1 MRTLMWFRSDLRV
14 EDNPALHAA
23 RRAGTDGMLAVFVFS
38 PGQWREHEMA
48 DIRAEF
54 VRRGVVDLSE
64 RLAERAIALRILVI
78 DRFADVPAAIADLAR
93 EHGCDE
99 VHANAEYEVNEVRRD
114 EAAAVRLQADGRA
127 LRVHH
132 DQCIRPP
139 GTVRTGGGGFY
150 SVFTPFKRN
159 VLAQLRSDGLPEV
172 LPAVRRQS
180 SMLGGPDPVPA
191 AVPGFAMPPASLLS
205 LWPAGAAEARRR
217 LDRFTAGRITGY
229 ADARDLA
236 AEDATSRLS
245 PYLAVGAISVR
256 RCLHAAVEA
265 DGGRLEGGSAGIATW
280 ISELLWRDFYRHVM
294 VGWPRVSMGRA
305 FKPETEQVRWS
316 RDEAAFDAWREGRT
330 GFPIVDAGMRQLL
343 AEGWMHNR
351 LRMITAMFLSKDL
364 LIDWRWGERHFMRHL
379 VDGDLAS
386 NNGGWQWSASTG
398 TDAQPYFRVFNPT
411 TQGRRFDADGAF
423 IRRFVPELAALD
435 ARRIH
440 EPAAHGLF
448 APGDYPRPVIDHA
461 AARDRAIAAFKQLT

>member
-1 MRTLMWFRSDLRV
+1 MRTLMWFRNDLRV

-23 RRAGTDGMLAVFVFS
+23 RRAGSDGMLAVFVFS
-38 PGQWREHEMA
+38 PGQWREHDMA

-54 VRRGVVDLSE
+54 VRRSVADLSE
-64 RLAERAIALRILVI
+64 QLASREIALRILVV
-78 DRFADVPAAIADLAR
+78 DRFADVPDAIAGLAR
-93 EHGCDE
+93 EHGCE
-99 VHANAEYEVNEVRRD
+99 QVHANAEYEVNEVRRD
-114 EAAAVRLQADGRA
+114 EATGDRLAADGRG
-127 LRVHH
+127 LQLHH
-132 DQCIRPP
+132 DQCILPP

-159 VLAQLRSDGLPEV
+159 VLAQLRTDGLPEV
-172 LPAVRRQS
+172 QSAVRRQS
-180 SMLGGPDPVPA
+180 AMLGRPDPVPE
-191 AVPGFAMPPASLLS
+191 AVPGFPAPPAALAS

-217 LDRFTAGRITGY
+217 LERFTAARITGY
-229 ADARDLA
+229 ADTRDLA

-245 PYLAVGAISVR
+245 PYLAVGAISPR

-265 DGGRLEGGSAGIATW
+265 DGGRLDGGSPGIATW

-305 FKPETEQVRWS
+305 FKVQTEAVRWS
-316 RDEAAFDAWREGRT
+316 HDEAAFDAWCEGRT

-379 VDGDLAS
+379 IDGDLAS

-411 TQGRRFDADGAF
+411 TQGKRFDPEGAF
-423 IRRFVPELAALD
+423 IRRFVPELEALD

-448 APGDYPRPVIDHA
+448 APEEYPRPMIDHA
-461 AARDRAIAAFKQLT
+461 AARDRAIAAFKQLA